1 MIVRVERDSMAG
13 TPAGRE
19 TLCVRRPLVAAFPGR
34 TPERPIAVSA
44 ENGPSAP
51 SNNPKLGEAIGVGD
65 RSVVCGRSAKLL
77 ADIHVAQWS
86 KSQYPVLREMIQ
98 PTLQGD
104 SPDPRLR

>member
-1 MIVRVERDSMAG
+1 
-13 TPAGRE
+13 
-19 TLCVRRPLVAAFPGR
+19 
-34 TPERPIAVSA
+34 
-44 ENGPSAP
+44 
-51 SNNPKLGEAIGVGD
+51 
-65 RSVVCGRSAKLL
+65 VVCGRSAKLL